1 MNKDSKIYIAGHRGL
16 VGSAIMRKLHSLG
29 FQNIVTANSDELD
42 LVNQQQTLEFCQ
54 QHKPEYAFLAAAK
67 VGGIFAN
74 DHYPAD
80 FIYNNLMIESNLIHS
95 LYEAGVKKALFL
107 GSTCIYPR
115 LADQPISEESLLTGP
130 LEKTN
135 EWYAIAKIA
144 GVKLCQAYRAQY
156 NADFISAMPTN
167 LYGEGDNFDLETSH
181 VLPAMIRKFHEA
193 KEADAEVVTLW
204 GSGKPK
210 REFCHVDDCADAC
223 LFLMQGYSGSGIIN
237 IGVGKD
243 LAISELAQTV
253 IEVVG
258 YTGKIVYD
266 ATKPDGTPR
275 KLVDVSKINNLG
287 WRAKIPL
294 REGIEHTYQWFLKN
308 C

>member
-1 MNKDSKIYIAGHRGL
+1 
-16 VGSAIMRKLHSLG
+16 
-29 FQNIVTANSDELD
+29 
-42 LVNQQQTLEFCQ
+42 
-54 QHKPEYAFLAAAK
+54 
-67 VGGIFAN
+67 
-74 DHYPAD
+74 
-80 FIYNNLMIESNLIHS
+80 
-95 LYEAGVKKALFL
+95 
-107 GSTCIYPR
+107 
-115 LADQPISEESLLTGP
+115 
-130 LEKTN
+130 
-135 EWYAIAKIA
+135 
-144 GVKLCQAYRAQY
+144 
-156 NADFISAMPTN
+156 MPTN